1 MLRIH
6 LTADDLARVRFAPRP
21 APLQELHAALKTA
34 VAPGPDPLLLGRWRG
49 RVLRSLPAAADPLA
63 DLVPGGRPPAFLD
76 VLGDTLE
83 EGFERIRATR
93 PETVRAELE
102 RVYGAG
108 RQRVPGWVRGLHAGE
123 DGSWRAVRRAQ
134 RAAYETVLAPVWPL
148 VQDLHR
154 EEFARHALA
163 VAEHGLAAALTALA
177 PGTRFDGTVWEWPAA
192 ADREVHPA
200 GRGLLL
206 LPTFHHPAGP
216 LLHDHPPHPVTLGYP
231 SGPGLPPVP
240 DDGRNPPDEPLAPA
254 LGRTR
259 AELLRLLGEPL
270 TTTELAR
277 ALRVSNA
284 TASEHAGALRAAG
297 LLTTT
302 RTGRSVTHER
312 TALADLIL
320 GPRPAAPP
328 RAKP

>member
-21 APLQELHAALKTA
+21 APLQELHAALTTA
-34 VAPGPDPLLLGRWRG
+34 VAPFPAGPLFARWRS
-49 RVLRSLPAAADPLA
+49 RILRTLPAAAAPLA

-76 VLGDTLE
+76 VLGDTLDDA
-83 EGFERIRATR
+83 FDRIRATR
-93 PETVRAELE
+93 SETVRAELE

-108 RQRVPGWVRGLHAGE
+108 PAPRWIRGLHAGE
-123 DGSWRAVRRAQ
+123 AASWRAVRRAQ

-154 EEFARHALA
+154 DAFARHALT
-163 VAEHGLAAALTALA
+163 VAEHGLTAALQSLA

-192 ADREVHPA
+192 APDRDIHPA

-206 LPTFHHPAGP
+206 LPTFHHPTGP
-216 LLHDHPPHPVTLGYP
+216 LLHDLPPHPVVLTYP
-231 SGPGLPPVP
+231 SSPALPPP
-240 DDGRNPPDEPLAPA
+240 TPQPEAHEDPLAAA

-259 AELLRLLGEPL
+259 AALLRLLTTPL

-277 ALRVSNA
+277 ALHISNA
-284 TASEHAGALRAAG
+284 TASTHAAALRSAA

-302 RTGRSVTHER
+302 RTGRSVTHAR
-312 TALADLIL
+312 TPLADLVM
-320 GPRPAAPP
+320 GARGGGG
-328 RAKP
+328 RV